1 MALYY
6 NSDKLEIH
14 LSSRHADFSYG
25 TCAYEW
31 YLNQIRVPDNHYIQ
45 MGVADANIPRS
56 WYDINEHNCVLH
68 YVQYD
73 NSLVTMSDN
82 LLYIPLGNYTANELR
97 SYLYTNM
104 TNMDSITYNELT
116 NTFTFANSTYNFMF
130 VSATSTILDILGFT
144 STPAIDGF
152 TKSYLG
158 VLTSD
163 KAVNMNFTSCIC
175 VRSNFSTRNVQTY
188 SRSQDLLCAIP
199 CDAQPN
205 DIIFWKNSRD
215 YKMNL
220 FTSTLDKIVIRLT
233 DMEGREL
240 NLNGLNFTM
249 TLELQ
254 CLRYR

>member
-1 MALYY
+1 
-6 NSDKLEIH
+6 
-14 LSSRHADFSYG
+14 
-25 TCAYEW
+25 
-31 YLNQIRVPDNHYIQ
+31 
-45 MGVADANIPRS
+45 
-56 WYDINEHNCVLH
+56 
-68 YVQYD
+68 
-73 NSLVTMSDN
+73 
-82 LLYIPLGNYTANELR
+82 
-97 SYLYTNM
+97 
-104 TNMDSITYNELT
+104 
-116 NTFTFANSTYNFMF
+116 MF

-152 TKSYLG
+152 TKSYEG

-205 DIIFWKNSRD
+205 DIIFWKNARD